1 MNPIVFGEFVVELD
15 AQVWLIELYTGL
27 CSRLHVAFHCTL
39 HRIACCIA
47 LMLLLFASI
56 KWPIDHH
63 LKRSLTKNSILNAL
77 RPPHIKIHTNGQL
90 DLLNSCLR
98 MRQSFQRQEK
108 YFNLVLKMVEKSM
121 IDAEKRNSET
131 DALLR
136 RQIIAKIWAF
146 ITSQIYLN
154 PERLL
159 SVVSFVRTDDH
170 SNWSLLTTTT
180 TWLCYWYFQCTLI
193 SVRAIH
199 PTVFWGPQM
208 DIMLGLLTTWRL

>member
-77 RPPHIKIHTNGQL
+77 RPPHIKIYTNGQL

-121 IDAEKRNSET
+121 MDAEKRNSET

-146 ITSQIYLN
+146 IYLSNTS
-154 PERLL
+154 
-159 SVVSFVRTDDH
+159 
-170 SNWSLLTTTT
+170 
-180 TWLCYWYFQCTLI
+180 
-193 SVRAIH
+193 
-199 PTVFWGPQM
+199 
-208 DIMLGLLTTWRL
+208 

>member
-1 MNPIVFGEFVVELD
+1 MSRRPVANTQPITKLFTCTPSTKIGACRKKTHEEFSFTFLSFLHI
-15 AQVWLIELYTGL
+15 LIFTVLREIGAFCTCWRTTWTQLSSGSLSLSLTPRSDWSNYGL
-27 CSRLHVAFHCTL
+27 HITFQTAANML

-108 YFNLVLKMVEKSM
+108 YLNLVLKMVEKSM

-146 ITSQIYLN
+146 IYLSNTS
-154 PERLL
+154 
-159 SVVSFVRTDDH
+159 
-170 SNWSLLTTTT
+170 
-180 TWLCYWYFQCTLI
+180 
-193 SVRAIH
+193 
-199 PTVFWGPQM
+199 
-208 DIMLGLLTTWRL
+208 